1 MATSRPT
8 IHDVASRAGMSKSLV
23 FLALSGSPEVSDGS
37 RARILKAAEELGYRP
52 NAAARS
58 LVVRRSRT
66 IGVLVLALH
75 DPCEYRSVLF
85 NCVVF
90 AGVVFGNTPDADA
103 ECLTQCAGAVS
114 I

>member
-1 MATSRPT
+1 M
-8 IHDVASRAGMSKSLV
+8 
-23 FLALSGSPEVSDGS
+23 
-37 RARILKAAEELGYRP
+37 
-52 NAAARS
+52 
-58 LVVRRSRT
+58 VRRSRT

-90 AGVVFGNTPDADA
+90 GGVVFGNTPAADA
-103 ECLTQCAGAVS
+103 ECLKQCAGAVP

>member
-8 IHDVASRAGMSKSLV
+8 IHDVASRVGTSKSLV
-23 FLALSGSPEVSDGS
+23 SLALSGSPKGSDES
-37 RARILKAAEELGYRP
+37 RARTLKAAEELGYRP
-52 NAAARS
+52 SAAARS

-85 NCVVF
+85 NCVVLV
-90 AGVVFGNTPDADA
+90 GVVFGNTPAADA
-103 ECLTQCAGAVS
+103 ECLTQRAGAVP